1 MGSENTRG
9 LVLVSDRLRLTAMTR
24 DALQSWVEGD
34 VPRLEAETGAV
45 FAQPLATPPLFG
57 DDLPMFRDRMVE
69 TPDEVG
75 WWVWLISRRSDGQ
88 AVGVC
93 GLGGP
98 PGAEGAALL
107 GYAVYPAFAG
117 QGFATEAARALI
129 SWVLAQPGVTRV
141 RATVPVWNAPS
152 LAVARKLGMEE
163 KGHEIHPEVGEVA
176 VFERNGG
183 A

>member
-1 MGSENTRG
+1 MGAAYTRG
-9 LVLVSDRLRLTAMTR
+9 LVLLSDRLRLTAMTR
-24 DALQSWVEGD
+24 EALQSWVEGD
-34 VPRLEAETGAV
+34 VARLEAETGAV
-45 FAQPLATPPLFG
+45 FVQPLETPPLFG

-69 TPDEVG
+69 TPDELG
-75 WWVWLISRRSDGQ
+75 WWVWLISRRSDRR

-93 GLGGP
+93 GLGGR
-98 PGAEGAALL
+98 PGTEGAALL

-117 QGFATEAARALI
+117 QGFATEAGRALI
-129 SWVLAQPGVTRV
+129 SWVLAQPGVARV

-163 KGHEIHPEVGEVA
+163 VAHEIHPDVGEVA
-176 VFERNGG
+176 VFEKNRR